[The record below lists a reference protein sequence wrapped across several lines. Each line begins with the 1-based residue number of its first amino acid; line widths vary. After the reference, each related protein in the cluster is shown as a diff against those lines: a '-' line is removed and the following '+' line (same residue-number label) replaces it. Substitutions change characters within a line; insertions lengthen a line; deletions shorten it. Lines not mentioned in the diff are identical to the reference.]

1 MDAPTQGATR
11 VARAAAFGVAT
22 LALASSAHVAGG
34 GGLPS
39 MTILAILAIPVSM
52 AAMAVTAR
60 RCRPVLLL
68 ASMAGTQV
76 LLHETLKALTAQV
89 PGDMAGQMST
99 ASAMG
104 GHAMAH
110 AGGWSVAMTAAH
122 VVATVVT
129 ALLLSRG
136 EQALWQ
142 LVSRLLP
149 TLPNEPVVVRHGCQ
163 TPALVGVPAL
173 PPSVASSGLGLRG
186 PPVRLVAAA

>member
-1 MDAPTQGATR
+1 

-22 LALASSAHVAGG
+22 LALASCAHVAGG

-39 MTILAILAIPVSM
+39 MTILAILAVPVSM
-52 AAMAVTAR
+52 AAIAVTAR
-60 RCRPVLLL
+60 RCGPVLLL

-110 AGGWSVAMTAAH
+110 AGGWSAAMTAAH

-142 LVSRLLP
+142 LLSRLLP
-149 TLPNEPVVVRHGCQ
+149 TLPNEPVVVRHGCLQ
-163 TPALVGVPAL
+163 TPALVSVPVL
-173 PPSVASSGLGLRG
+173 PPSVASSGRGLRG
-186 PPVRLVAAA
+186 PPVRLVAAD

>member
-1 MDAPTQGATR
+1 M
-11 VARAAAFGVAT
+11 ARAAALGVAT
-22 LALASSAHVAGG
+22 LALAAGAHVAAG

-110 AGGWSVAMTAAH
+110 AGGWSAAMTAAH

-149 TLPNEPVVVRHGCQ
+149 TLPNEPVVVRHGCLQ
-163 TPALVGVPAL
+163 TPALVSVPAL
-173 PPSVASSGLGLRG
+173 PPSVASSGWGLRG